1 MAKPT
6 KHYDTW
12 RIRWTDETGKRRSA
26 TFTEKKT
33 AELALRK
40 AELEAEER
48 RRGLRPPELQPRT
61 FLDASEYWRTHRAPQ
76 KRSQGDDLS
85 MLRQL
90 EPHFG
95 KLLLS
100 DRAGW
105 VIAVDQ
111 YRTHKARLNRKTV
124 ANHLTLLGSILRVAH
139 ELGWMEQLPVIRKPR
154 VRLHS
159 TDYSYLRTGEEEARF
174 LRAAVP
180 EGRMVYVLY
189 LTAISTGLRAGELA
203 GLQWADVD
211 FGTRLITVQR
221 SFEQPTKSDDVRYV
235 PILDSLLPEL
245 RRWRLEQPGRL
256 VFTNQNGT
264 MLGKCARA
272 YQEVL
277 RRVLD
282 RANFP
287 RIQRG
292 GKERRYI
299 HFHDLRHT
307 FASRWVMKGGDLFK
321 LQKIL
326 GHKSMAMTLRY
337 AHLQPSAFAED
348 YGRFG
353 VGDPAHSGSVV
364 ELPVSRRARNQT

>member
-1 MAKPT
+1 MAKPI
-6 KHYDTW
+6 KHHGKW
-12 RIRWTDETGKRRSA
+12 RIRWTDATGKRRSQ
-26 TFTEKKT
+26 TLTEKKT

-40 AELEAEER
+40 AELETEER
-48 RRGLRPPELQPRT
+48 RRGLRPPELAPRS
-61 FLDASEYWRTHRAPQ
+61 FLDASAYWRSHRAPQ
-76 KRSQGDDLS
+76 KRSEADDLS

-95 KLLLS
+95 KVLLN
-100 DRAGW
+100 DRAGC
-105 VIAVDQ
+105 VIAVDH
-111 YRTHKARLNRKTV
+111 YRAKKARLNKKTV

-159 TDYSYLRTGEEEARF
+159 TDYSYLRTGEEVARF
-174 LRAAVP
+174 LRAAQP
-180 EGRMVYVLY
+180 EGRTVYVLY
-189 LTAISTGLRAGELA
+189 LMAINTGLRAGELA
-203 GLQWADVD
+203 GLQWADINFD
-211 FGTRLITVQR
+211 ARLITVQR

-245 RRWRLEQPGRL
+245 RRWRLEHPGQL
-256 VFTNQNGT
+256 VFTNQDGR
-264 MLGKCARA
+264 MLGKSARA
-272 YQEVL
+272 YQEIL
-277 RRVLD
+277 HRVLD
-282 RANFP
+282 RGGFP

-307 FASRWVMKGGDLFK
+307 FASHWVMKSGDLFK

-348 YGRFG
+348 YARLGGGEPVQGG
-353 VGDPAHSGSVV
+353 VVVDLPATRS
-364 ELPVSRRARNQT
+364 A

>member
-1 MAKPT
+1 
-6 KHYDTW
+6 
-12 RIRWTDETGKRRSA
+12 
-26 TFTEKKT
+26 
-33 AELALRK
+33 
-40 AELEAEER
+40 
-48 RRGLRPPELQPRT
+48 
-61 FLDASEYWRTHRAPQ
+61 
-76 KRSQGDDLS
+76 

-95 KLLLS
+95 KLLLN
-100 DRAGW
+100 DRASW

-111 YRTHKARLNRKTV
+111 YRTQKARLNRKTV

-159 TDYSYLRTGEEEARF
+159 TDYSYLRTAEEEARF
-174 LRAAVP
+174 LRAAAP

-353 VGDPAHSGSVV
+353 ARDPAQSGLVV
-364 ELPVSRRARNQT
+364 ELPVARQARNHP

>member
-1 MAKPT
+1 
-6 KHYDTW
+6 
-12 RIRWTDETGKRRSA
+12 
-26 TFTEKKT
+26 
-33 AELALRK
+33 
-40 AELEAEER
+40 
-48 RRGLRPPELQPRT
+48 
-61 FLDASEYWRTHRAPQ
+61 
-76 KRSQGDDLS
+76 
-85 MLRQL
+85 
-90 EPHFG
+90 
-95 KLLLS
+95 
-100 DRAGW
+100 
-105 VIAVDQ
+105 
-111 YRTHKARLNRKTV
+111 
-124 ANHLTLLGSILRVAH
+124 
-139 ELGWMEQLPVIRKPR
+139 
-154 VRLHS
+154 
-159 TDYSYLRTGEEEARF
+159 
-174 LRAAVP
+174 
-180 EGRMVYVLY
+180 MVYVLY

-353 VGDPAHSGSVV
+353 VGEPAQNGLVV
-364 ELPVSRRARNQT
+364 ELPVARRARNQP